1 VKKTSYSLLPLFC
14 AVFFSEAKADI
25 FRCTNA
31 EGKLVTSDRPI
42 PECANRT
49 VKVYKNNGYFKKE
62 IAPPMSAEEK
72 KRLELEAEKRKAQQ
86 LADEERKREERY
98 LQAHYESEADIQVAR
113 KRATDALLEKKRL
126 ANEQLQGLNQI
137 IFGLQLELKNTKKP
151 SKEFDS
157 MRQRADDLTSSINKS
172 QNAITFYDQEIART
186 NQEYDQT
193 LQRYRQV
200 VRKAK

>member
-1 VKKTSYSLLPLFC
+1 MKKNSYLLLMLCVMPFDQ
-14 AVFFSEAKADI
+14 VRADI
-25 FRCTNA
+25 FRCVNA
-31 EGKLVTSDRPI
+31 QGKSVTSDRPM

-49 VKVYKNNGYFKKE
+49 VKVYKNNGNFKNE

-86 LADEERKREERY
+86 LADDERKREERY
-98 LQAHYESEADIQVAR
+98 LLAHYQEEDDIQTAR
-113 KRATDALLEKKRL
+113 KRAVDALLEKKRL
-126 ANEQLQGLNQI
+126 ANEQLQGLSQI
-137 IFGLQLELKNTKKP
+137 LASLQLELQNSKKS

-157 MRQRADDLTSSINKS
+157 MRQRADDLTASISNS
-172 QNAITFYDQEIART
+172 RNAIMFYDQEIART

-200 VRKAK
+200 VRKPK